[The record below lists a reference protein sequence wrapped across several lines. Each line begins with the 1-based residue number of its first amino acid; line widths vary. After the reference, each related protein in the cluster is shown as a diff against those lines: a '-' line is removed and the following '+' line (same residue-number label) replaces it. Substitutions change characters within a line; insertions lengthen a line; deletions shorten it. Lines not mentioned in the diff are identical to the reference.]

1 MLIIGLFTKYFLLL
15 MIIQGLMVGIVD
27 AKAFYKNNMKE
38 TAIKA
43 RFIGIGYTVL
53 GIVLFLLRE
62 MM

>member
-1 MLIIGLFTKYFLLL
+1 MLIIGLFTIYFLLL
-15 MIIQGLMVGIVD
+15 MVILGLIVGISD

-43 RFIGIGYTVL
+43 RFIGIGYVVL
-53 GIVLFLLRE
+53 GIVLFILRE

>member
-15 MIIQGLMVGIVD
+15 MVIQGFIVGVFD

-43 RFIGIGYTVL
+43 RFIGIGYLVI
-53 GIVLFLLRE
+53 GIVLFLIRE
-62 MM
+62 TM